1 LTGID
6 AVELRR
12 RNIIGR
18 FPHRTAMGMTIDGG
32 RFAANLD
39 DAIALADFKGFRKRR
54 RQSKSAGLLRGIGL
68 ACFLETARGVPTEMA
83 RAAFEADGT
92 VSLAV
97 GTHSNGQGHE
107 TAYPAASSTRAWR

>member
-1 LTGID
+1 MD
-6 AVELRR
+6 
-12 RNIIGR
+12 
-18 FPHRTAMGMTIDGG
+18 MKSDGG

-54 RQSKSAGLLRGIGL
+54 RQSKTAGLLRGIGL
-68 ACFLETARGVPTEMA
+68 ACFLETARGVPTELA

-92 VSLAV
+92 VSLTV

-107 TAYPAASSTRAWR
+107 TAYPQVAADLLGLPITLFRFRQGDTDLLPGGH